1 MTAPSEALA
10 SVAMV
15 APVLLGI
22 AVLTAQ
28 AIIAG
33 ARDRLRDDAVNLAL
47 TVTGWSL
54 IAVGIL
60 GSFLTLIAVVW
71 IPWWIVAFVVMI
83 ETVHKYHKSQQY
95 ALLWLLA
102 ASAEKSMPLVPA
114 IEAFARERGGHFGR
128 RTKRVAELLKSGLSL
143 PDALARC
150 GDVLPPRAVSIIRM
164 GCESGSLPSALQ
176 DAVTTV
182 GHYRSVWTS
191 VAGKLIYVIAMLCYG
206 VGILSFVMCC
216 IAPKFGKMF
225 KEFGVVLPGPCRLL
239 INVSNVAANYWYLSV
254 PFWLALTGFIFHA
267 TLRHYGWIQW
277 DLPGIGWFLR
287 RLDAANLMDS
297 LAIVARQER
306 PLLDGI
312 TGLARSYPRPSI
324 RRRLARAA

>member
-1 MTAPSEALA
+1 
-10 SVAMV
+10 
-15 APVLLGI
+15 
-22 AVLTAQ
+22 
-28 AIIAG
+28 
-33 ARDRLRDDAVNLAL
+33 
-47 TVTGWSL
+47 
-54 IAVGIL
+54 
-60 GSFLTLIAVVW
+60 
-71 IPWWIVAFVVMI
+71 
-83 ETVHKYHKSQQY
+83 
-95 ALLWLLA
+95 
-102 ASAEKSMPLVPA
+102 
-114 IEAFARERGGHFGR
+114 
-128 RTKRVAELLKSGLSL
+128 
-143 PDALARC
+143 
-150 GDVLPPRAVSIIRM
+150 M

-206 VGILSFVMCC
+206 AGILSFVMCC

-239 INVSNVAANYWYLSV
+239 ISVSDFAVNYWYLSG
-254 PFWLALTGFIFHA
+254 PFWLALTVFVFHA

-324 RRRLARAA
+324 RRRLARAADDIAAGADWAESLRRCGLIGRADLAILQAAQRAGNLSWALREMAQSSRRRFSYRLQAIAQTAFPAIVVLFGAMVAFIVVALFLPLITLIQAAATN